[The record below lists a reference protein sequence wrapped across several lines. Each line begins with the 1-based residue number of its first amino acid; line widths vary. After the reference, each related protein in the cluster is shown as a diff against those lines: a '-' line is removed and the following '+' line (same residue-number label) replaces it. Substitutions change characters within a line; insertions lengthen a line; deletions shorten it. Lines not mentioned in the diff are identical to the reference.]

1 MLNDILLIENQK
13 KLCPIVVQLFNI
25 EKKKEKKNKGE
36 KSDNET
42 EKMC

>member
-25 EKKKEKKNKGE
+25 EQKKEKNKGE
-36 KSDNET
+36 KRDNET
-42 EKMC
+42 EPKC